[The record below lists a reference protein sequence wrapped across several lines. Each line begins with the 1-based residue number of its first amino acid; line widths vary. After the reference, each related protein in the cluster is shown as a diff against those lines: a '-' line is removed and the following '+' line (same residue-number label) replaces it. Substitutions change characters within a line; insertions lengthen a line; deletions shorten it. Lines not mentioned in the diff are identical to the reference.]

1 MRGDH
6 GAFNAFIGPLAHPTT
21 SPWHEDAGIMLFR
34 HSAAAFSPFAVTLS
48 VLLSLWPSTCL
59 VRCRLRHKVLSN
71 PCVLPVVSTSILSRS
86 RRQHLSRLF
95 RLLLLALLS
104 IHVYSIATTDS
115 IQDAVCTVFLIPE
128 LQQRLTCRAQDEAHS
143 GHLSHQ

>member
-86 RRQHLSRLF
+86 RRQHVVATFPSASTGASVYPRILDSDNRF
-95 RLLLLALLS
+95 DS
-104 IHVYSIATTDS
+104 GCSMYSILNSRTTTETD
-115 IQDAVCTVFLIPE
+115 LPG
-128 LQQRLTCRAQDEAHS
+128 S
-143 GHLSHQ
+143 G